1 MSESVDDAAQE
12 ILFETRSA
20 GGDKLIGFA
29 CLNRVKALNALNL
42 NMCARLLDQFRQWK
56 ADERIVAVVL
66 HAAGDK
72 GFSAGGDVATV
83 VRHVRGGKPDRYVY
97 GDSFFDVEYTLD
109 RMIHTYPK
117 PLVTYAHGI
126 CMGGGV
132 GLTVG
137 GSHRIVSANCRIAMP
152 EIHIGL
158 FPDVGG
164 GYFLNRV
171 PGGIGR
177 VMALT
182 GLMINESDAIFAG
195 LADYFVP
202 LEARDDMFDAMTQLP
217 WSGNADTDREHL
229 TGFLLGQHHK
239 NKTGLA
245 TPNLMQ
251 YFDSWRFIAGQP
263 TTTALLDALQAAANE
278 DDYFASAAKA
288 LAGGSPTTA
297 LITEQY
303 LRRTKSQSLVQVL
316 NLDLVMARQFQR
328 HHDFSEGV
336 RALLIDKDR
345 NPQWEAASFG
355 AVDPQVVA
363 RHFEAL

>member
-1 MSESVDDAAQE
+1 MSDSVQDEAQE
-12 ILFETRSA
+12 VLFETRSA

-29 CLNRVKALNALNL
+29 CLNRPKALNALNL

-66 HAAGDK
+66 RAAGEK

-83 VRHVRGGKPDRYVY
+83 VRHVRGGAPDRYVY
-97 GDSFFDVEYTLD
+97 GDSFFDIEYTLD
-109 RMIHTYPK
+109 KMIHTYPK
-117 PLVTYAHGI
+117 PLITYAHGI

-137 GSHRIVSANCRIAMP
+137 GSHRIVSGNCRIAMP

-182 GLMINESDAIFAG
+182 GLTINESDAIFAG

-202 LEARDDMFDAMTQLP
+202 LEASENMFEAMSELP
-217 WSGNADTDREHL
+217 WSGNADADRASL

-239 NKTGLA
+239 NKVGLP

-263 TTTALLDALQAAANE
+263 STADLLNALQAAANE
-278 DDYFASAAKA
+278 DDYFAPAAKA
-288 LAGGSPTTA
+288 LSGGSPTTA

-303 LRRTKSQSLVQVL
+303 LRRAKPKSLVQVL
-316 NLDLVMARQFQR
+316 DMDLMMARQFQR
-328 HHDFSEGV
+328 HHDFPEGV

-345 NPQWEAASFG
+345 KPQWEASSFD
-355 AVDPQVVA
+355 AVDPKIVA
-363 RHFEAL
+363 RHFDPL

>member
-1 MSESVDDAAQE
+1 MTESADDAAQE

-29 CLNRVKALNALNL
+29 CLNRPKALNALNL

-66 HAAGDK
+66 HAAGEK

-83 VRHVRGGKPDRYVY
+83 VRHVRGGTPDRYVY

-117 PLVTYAHGI
+117 PLITYAHGI

-137 GSHRIVSANCRIAMP
+137 GSHRIVSENCKIAMP

-182 GLMINESDAIFAG
+182 GLMINEADAIFAG

-202 LEARDDMFDAMTQLP
+202 VQARDQMFDAMTQLP
-217 WSGNADTDREHL
+217 WTGDASSDRASL

-239 NKTGLA
+239 NKVGLA

-251 YFDSWRFIAGQP
+251 YFDSWRFIAGP
-263 TTTALLDALQAAANE
+263 
-278 DDYFASAAKA
+278 AAKA

-303 LRRTKSQSLVQVL
+303 LRRARPKSLVQVL
-316 NLDLVMARQFQR
+316 NMDLMMARQFQR

-345 NPQWEAASFG
+345 KPQWEAKSFDT
-355 AVDPQVVA
+355 VDPLVVA
-363 RHFEAL
+363 RHFEPL